1 MTIRPARADEAPL
14 LTSLALR
21 SKAHW
26 GYDAAFMAAC
36 VPALTITA
44 ERLAAERFFVL
55 EEDGRVAGF
64 AGLRAGGDEAEPTNL
79 FVAPEAIGRGRG
91 RRLWLHAVEAARAAG
106 CRRMR
111 IESDPPAEP
120 FYRAMGAERIGEA
133 PSEAVPG
140 RLIPLLTYA
149 L

>member
-1 MTIRPARADEAPL
+1 MTIRPTRADEAPL

-21 SKAHW
+21 SKAHR

-36 VPALTITA
+36 LPALTITA
-44 ERLAAERFFVL
+44 ERLATERYFVL
-55 EEDGRVAGF
+55 EEDGRMVGF
-64 AGLRAGGDEAEPTNL
+64 AGIRTEREVAELTNL
-79 FVAPEAIGRGRG
+79 FVAPEGIGRGRG
-91 RRLWLHAVEAARAAG
+91 RRLWLHAVAAARAAG

-111 IESDPPAEP
+111 IEADPFAEP
-120 FYRAMGAERIGEA
+120 CYRAMGAERIGEA

-140 RLIPLLTYA
+140 RLIPLLGYA